1 MPIDFPAEIAF
12 FRLAG
17 GRNAEC
23 SRLCRNFSPA
33 RRLDGKTGSPLVRR
47 LTNRTPRTRR
57 GAGEDDRP
65 FKPPPFSVQGHRY
78 EDN

>member
-1 MPIDFPAEIAF
+1 MPIDFPEEIAF

-33 RRLDGKTGSPLVRR
+33 RRLDGKQAAR
-47 LTNRTPRTRR
+47 LFD
-57 GAGEDDRP
+57 A
-65 FKPPPFSVQGHRY
+65 
-78 EDN
+78 

>member
-33 RRLDGKTGSPLVRR
+33 RRLDGKQAAR
-47 LTNRTPRTRR
+47 LFD
-57 GAGEDDRP
+57 A
-65 FKPPPFSVQGHRY
+65 
-78 EDN
+78 